1 MKRCRKGSNR
11 VVVGHDVNVK
21 HKVDD
26 QTIIDNCRI
35 SKTKIGSVES
45 VNSSF
50 PRYSVGTVRR
60 THVVICYCYWSF
72 DYLFIQ
78 VN

>member
-1 MKRCRKGSNR
+1 MKRCHKGVNQVIVDCS
-11 VVVGHDVNVK
+11 VNVK

-45 VNSSF
+45 VNGS
-50 PRYSVGTVRR
+50 
-60 THVVICYCYWSF
+60 
-72 DYLFIQ
+72 YLE
-78 VN
+78 